1 MVYFLSRRAV
11 KFPPSFVSHADGL
24 ARASLSQNQ
33 VTGEYENMKVLCKV
47 LHLFRLDVL
56 LLGLLEKLVNGLSK
70 KHAALKLAFEC
81 SLCCHADRND

>member
-1 MVYFLSRRAV
+1 
-11 KFPPSFVSHADGL
+11 
-24 ARASLSQNQ
+24 
-33 VTGEYENMKVLCKV
+33 MKVKLCKV

-56 LLGLLEKLVNGLSK
+56 LLGLLEKLVTGLSK